1 MKPSPL
7 VTSVVWGRIEIAGAR
22 YKDAKVFP
30 GGARAWDWNETGT
43 RHVPGIQ
50 PADAEE
56 LIANGADVIVLSRG
70 MQLVLEV
77 PAGTIEELERR
88 GIEVVVAETREAVR
102 RLNGLSASGRRVG
115 ALLHSTC

>member
-1 MKPSPL
+1 MKASPL
-7 VTSVVWGRIEIAGAR
+7 VTSIEWGRIEIAGVD

-30 GGARAWDWNETGT
+30 GGAHEWDWNQTGT

-70 MQLVLEV
+70 MQLVLQV
-77 PAGTIEELERR
+77 PAATIEELERR
-88 GIEVVVAETREAVR
+88 GIEVIVAETRQAAQS
-102 RLNGLSASGRRVG
+102 LNDLAASGRRVG

>member
-7 VTSVVWGRIEIAGAR
+7 VTSVVWGHIEIAGAR
-22 YKDAKVFP
+22 HKDAKVFP
-30 GGARAWDWNETGT
+30 GGAREWDWNETGT

-50 PADAEE
+50 AADAEE
-56 LIANGADVIVLSRG
+56 LIANGADVVVLSRG

-88 GIEVVVAETREAVR
+88 GIEVVVAETREAVQ
-102 RLNGLSASGRRVG
+102 RLNNLAASGRRVG

>member
-1 MKPSPL
+1 MKASPL
-7 VTSVVWGRIEIAGAR
+7 VTSIEWGRIEVAGVQ

-30 GGARAWDWNETGT
+30 GGAREWDWNQTGT

-70 MQLVLEV
+70 MQLVLRV
-77 PAGTIEELERR
+77 PAGTLEELERR
-88 GIEVVVAETREAVR
+88 GIEVIVAETREAVQA
-102 RLNGLSASGRRVG
+102 LNDLAAAGRRVG

>member
-1 MKPSPL
+1 MSIRQA
-7 VTSVVWGRIEIAGAR
+7 VVAR
-22 YKDAKVFP
+22 
-30 GGARAWDWNETGT
+30 RS
-43 RHVPGIQ
+43 RQ

-77 PAGTIEELERR
+77 LAGTIEELERR
-88 GIEVVVAETREAVR
+88 GIEVVVAETREAVQ
-102 RLNGLSASGRRVG
+102 RLNDLSASGRRVG